1 MMKSLLMGL
10 LVFLAPQSSEEWFG
24 RGLNAYNKGMYGEA
38 VQLFTRAV
46 EADTT
51 SISAR
56 FNRATA
62 YLRLQRYGDALAD
75 LNWCIARQ
83 PDRIAH
89 RMQRAVIHAE
99 TGNTVQAIADL
110 DLVISADSL
119 FPKARSLRG
128 RLLMR
133 TDPTRACTDLR
144 AAMAAGD
151 NTAERF
157 VNEFCK

>member
-1 MMKSLLMGL
+1 MKILLIA
-10 LVFLAPQSSEEWFG
+10 LVIALTPQSSEEYFG
-24 RGLNAYNKGMYGEA
+24 LGLNAYNKGNYGEA
-38 VQLFTRAV
+38 ALLFTKAV

-62 YLRLQRYGDALAD
+62 YLRLQRYGDALND
-75 LNWCIARQ
+75 LNWCISRQ

-99 TGNTVQAIADL
+99 TGNTQQALVDL
-110 DLVISADSL
+110 ELVIGADSL
-119 FPKARSLRG
+119 FPRARLLRG
-128 RLLMR
+128 RLLMNS
-133 TDPTRACTDLR
+133 DPARACADLR

-151 NTAERF
+151 ASAERF
-157 VNEFCK
+157 VRELCN